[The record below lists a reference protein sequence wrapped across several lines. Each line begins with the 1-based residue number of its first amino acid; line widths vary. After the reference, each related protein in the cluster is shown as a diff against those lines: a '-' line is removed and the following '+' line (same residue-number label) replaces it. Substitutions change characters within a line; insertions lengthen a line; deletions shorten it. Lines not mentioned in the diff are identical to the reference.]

1 MFSITTSIRFER
13 RMALREFT
21 NSFDNENSEKHTNL
35 FVNHCGLDIW
45 GSELHSIL
53 GDFVTTR
60 ENE

>member
-1 MFSITTSIRFER
+1 MTSIRFEQG
-13 RMALREFT
+13 MSLRELT
-21 NSFDNENSEKHTNL
+21 NSFDNENSEKHTNF

-45 GSELHSIL
+45 RSQLHSIL